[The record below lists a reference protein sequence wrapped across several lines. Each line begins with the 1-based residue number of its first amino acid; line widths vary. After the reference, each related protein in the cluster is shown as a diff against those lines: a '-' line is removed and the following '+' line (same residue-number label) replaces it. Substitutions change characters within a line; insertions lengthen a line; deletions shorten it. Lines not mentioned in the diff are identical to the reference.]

1 MIRFRWMPCQLKVET
16 NLCSGDYDGIILV
29 SGNAPGSDEPE
40 PFKTVLYAAAQIDA
54 GLGVI
59 GAVLPINLLAK
70 RLIYSPTGPLNMDYH
85 DVRSFAEAATKGIKR

>member
-1 MIRFRWMPCQLKVET
+1 MTHFRWMPCQLRVET

-29 SGNAPGSDEPE
+29 SGNAPGSGEPE

-54 GLGVI
+54 ALGVI

-70 RLIYSPTGPLNMDYH
+70 RLIYSPTGPLNMDYY